1 MKKGR
6 TYGAKALVKTLEK
19 LGVDVVFGYPG
30 GANLPIYEAL
40 ASSSIKH
47 VLARH
52 EQGASHMADGYAR
65 ATGRV
70 GVCLATSGPGATNL
84 VTGIATAYMDS
95 IPMLAITG
103 QVPRINI
110 GTDAFQEVDTTGITI
125 PITKHNLLV
134 QEVKEIPSR
143 IEEAFHIA
151 STGRKGP
158 VLIDIPKDVLFEEFT
173 LPDPKEIILEGYSPN
188 SEGHPGQIK
197 RAVKILEQ
205 AKRPLIMAGGGI
217 IASESF
223 DELKA
228 FAEKTN
234 IPLIHTFMG
243 KAALDDN
250 HPLNLGMCG
259 YHGKVVSNQAIDQ
272 SDVILALGARFSN
285 RHTIN
290 LETYPGHK
298 KIIHIDIDPAEI
310 GKNVETLLPIVG
322 DLKQILTRFID
333 LIKPGKNTEWISH
346 LKDIDSRALLPI
358 VPENGLTQIAA
369 MRIMQEYLDNPLII
383 TDVGRHQ
390 MFAAHEM
397 KLPSGRNFISSGGL
411 GTMGFSFPASIGAAF
426 GKPDRQ
432 IVVIAGDGS
441 FVMNCQEIIS
451 AAAEKLNIICFIMN
465 DSRLGMIAQLQDE
478 FYKSSFD
485 ISDLGSFVDFPKM
498 AESMG
503 AQGHR
508 IRTQNDMRAL
518 MMEKS
523 LYKGVHIVDC
533 VIEKGGEHA
542 YPMVRGRSIL
552 DIVEEGGTK

>member
-19 LGVDVVFGYPG
+19 LGVEVIFGYPG
-30 GANLPIYEAL
+30 GANMSIYEAL
-40 ASSSIKH
+40 STSTIKH

-95 IPMLAITG
+95 VPMLVITG
-103 QVPRINI
+103 QVPSFNI

-134 QEVKEIPSR
+134 QNAKEIPCR

-158 VLIDIPKDVLFEEFT
+158 VLIDIPKDVLATEFA
-173 LPDPKEIILEGYSPN
+173 LPEPKEIVLEGYNPN

-205 AKRPLIMAGGGI
+205 AKRPLIIAGGGI
-217 IASESF
+217 VSAEAFSELRTF
-223 DELKA
+223 V
-228 FAEKTN
+228 EKTN
-234 IPLIHTFMG
+234 IPLTHTFMG
-243 KAALDDN
+243 KSVLGDK

-272 SDVILALGARFSN
+272 ADVILALGARFSN

-290 LETYPGHK
+290 LDTYPGHR
-298 KIIHIDIDPAEI
+298 KIIHVDIDPAEI

-322 DLKQILTRFID
+322 DIKQILTRFID
-333 LIKPGKNTEWISH
+333 LIKPGENSQWLSH
-346 LKDIDSRALLPI
+346 LKDIDSRALQPV
-358 VPENGLTQIAA
+358 VPEMELSEIST
-369 MRIMQEYLDNPLII
+369 MRIMQEYLNDPLVV

-390 MFAAHEM
+390 MFAAHEIS
-397 KLPSGRNFISSGGL
+397 LSAGRNFLSSGGL
-411 GTMGFSFPASIGAAF
+411 GTMGFSFPAAIGAAF
-426 GKPDRQ
+426 GKPERQ
-432 IVVIAGDGS
+432 VIVIAGDGS
-441 FVMNCQEIIS
+441 FVMNCQEIIT
-451 AAAEKLNIICFIMN
+451 AAIEKLNIVCFIMN
-465 DSRLGMIAQLQDE
+465 DSKLGMIAQLQDE
-478 FYKSSFD
+478 FYQSRFD
-485 ISDLGSFVDFPKM
+485 ISDLGSVVNFSMM

-503 AQGHR
+503 AHGHR
-508 IRTQNDMRAL
+508 VTTSDELRTL
-518 MMEKS
+518 MSDKS
-523 LYKGVHIVDC
+523 LYNGVHIIDC
-533 VIEKGGEHA
+533 VIGKGGEHA
-542 YPMVRGRSIL
+542 YPMVRGNSIL
-552 DIVEEGGTK
+552 DIVEEGGRK